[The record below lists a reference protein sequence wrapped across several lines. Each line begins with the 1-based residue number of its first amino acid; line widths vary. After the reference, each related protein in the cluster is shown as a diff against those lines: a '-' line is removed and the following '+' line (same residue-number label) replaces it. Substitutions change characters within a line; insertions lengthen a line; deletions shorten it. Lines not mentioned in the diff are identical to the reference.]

1 MFISE
6 VFYSIQGEGELAG
19 VPSVFVRTSGCNL
32 RCSWCDTMY
41 ASWHPEG
48 VEKTLDD
55 LIEEIQAHNADHVV
69 VTGGEP
75 MIARDIHSLTGR
87 VKSKGMHI
95 TIETA
100 GTVLPDGIDC
110 DLVSISPKLKNSTPG
125 VELSASWRTR
135 HEDTRWRPEIA
146 KEWIHQYDY
155 QLKFVV
161 SHSDDIREIEE
172 YVNETGLK
180 IPPRKILIMP
190 EGKDKQELS
199 DHTDIVVDVC
209 KSKGYRFCNRLHV
222 DLFGNTRG
230 T

>member
-6 VFYSIQGEGELAG
+6 VFYSIQGEGELVG

-41 ASWHPEG
+41 ASWYPEG
-48 VEKTLDD
+48 
-55 LIEEIQAHNADHVV
+55 EEIPLDALMQQIQSHEANHVV
-69 VTGGEP
+69 LTGGEP
-75 MIARDIHSLTGR
+75 MVARGIHELADCL
-87 VKSKGMHI
+87 KSENMHV

-100 GTVLPDGIDC
+100 GTMLPEGIHC
-110 DLVSISPKLKNSTPG
+110 DLASVSPKLKNSTPG
-125 VELSASWRTR
+125 KELSESWRSR
-135 HEDTRWRPEIA
+135 HEDTRWKPEIA

-172 YVNETGLK
+172 YVNETGLT

-199 DHTDIVVDVC
+199 VHTDIVIDVC